1 MHLER
6 LQPDL
11 LCELLVMCS
20 TALDFIRLCIRSA
33 VGHPNYETWAVQ
45 HRFELPQYK
54 EADWTTSF

>member
-1 MHLER
+1 MSER

-20 TALDFIRLCIRSA
+20 TALDLIRLCIRSA

-45 HRFELPQYK
+45 HGFKLPQYK
-54 EADWTTSF
+54 EAE